1 MEIGKT
7 LDKGSES
14 GGVWDGTGGFELFE
28 KSCDGIKGR
37 GLGELKKK
45 GFIGREGVV
54 CCGRRGG
61 AKSREFKG

>member
-7 LDKGSES
+7 LDKGNES

-37 GLGELKKK
+37 GLGELRKK
-45 GFIGREGVV
+45 GFIGKEGVV

-61 AKSREFKG
+61 AKSREFEG